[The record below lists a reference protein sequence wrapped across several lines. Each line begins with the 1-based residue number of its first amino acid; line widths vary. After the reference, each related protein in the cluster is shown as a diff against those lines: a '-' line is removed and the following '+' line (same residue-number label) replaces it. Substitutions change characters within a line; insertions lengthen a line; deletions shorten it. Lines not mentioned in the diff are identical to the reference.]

1 MIASISIMLF
11 LFLSSLIDIRKRCF
25 STTYL
30 LISGF
35 SLSILLLM
43 SVKIHPATHI
53 FGLIIGIIMI
63 LISLYTNEAVGMGDS
78 IIIAIVG
85 FLIGISSLF
94 ELLFYSFIVLIPVS
108 ILLLAIKKANRKSYI
123 PFIPFLF
130 VGYIILFINH
140 SGGANLV

>member
-1 MIASISIMLF
+1 
-11 LFLSSLIDIRKRCF
+11 
-25 STTYL
+25 
-30 LISGF
+30 
-35 SLSILLLM
+35 M